1 MQEKNIERAQSKPVE
16 STLEKGTFF
25 DPDLKISQIDNSAQS
40 MDVENLAQG
49 GSEGAIVSAREQLA
63 KIIDL
68 PALKAVELLYD
79 KNVQTH
85 SSSANHLDCGG
96 FATINICHDSLSDE
110 NKAISD
116 GMIADGLIACSTPDD
131 PTYRGGSKA
140 IIIGVPVNLESSVGQ
155 ISDLLENLASHFK
168 PQDVLYGRE
177 KNVQEWLARN
187 ARPYGMDVDE
197 FGDTIQEQ
205 IYALSPNSYY
215 DAENNEIFACK
226 ELYEKHIEYIRQ
238 NSK

>member
-168 PQDVLYGRE
+168 PQDVLCGRKKMF
-177 KNVQEWLARN
+177 KNGWLETQDHMEWMSTNLAILFKSKYMHYHR
-187 ARPYGMDVDE
+187 
-197 FGDTIQEQ
+197 I
-205 IYALSPNSYY
+205 
-215 DAENNEIFACK
+215 
-226 ELYEKHIEYIRQ
+226 HIMTPKIMRFLPAKNYTKSTS
-238 NSK
+238 NT